1 MIEIIGP
8 LVHATN
14 AEGTAKPAS
23 LQKQLIERL
32 QQAILTGRLPAGSL
46 LPSSRLLATEM
57 GVSRNTVVIA
67 YEHLAAVGYVFA
79 DRKGTRV
86 SRLSNLAARGAAPL
100 RSAASEVAYA
110 ARVGQF
116 AATRAPTEDSYALT
130 PGTPALDRFPLAA
143 WRRALERAMERSLP
157 LALGYGSP
165 AGEPALRD
173 AIAAHLRVARGVRCD
188 GTQVVITEGAQEAL
202 NLCVRLFTNP
212 GDVAWVEDPGYRG
225 AKAAFNLGDLRTV
238 PIPVDGEG
246 MAVPADAWGAHP
258 PKLVYTS
265 PAHQYPTGAVLS
277 VARRLEL
284 IAQARRCGAWII
296 EDDYDGEFRHTGE
309 PIASMQ
315 GLLDDAPVLYVG
327 SFSKTMFP
335 ALRIGFV
342 VLPRTIADETAVA
355 LQEMLRGGHRL
366 EQLALAHFIGSGE
379 FGRHLG
385 RMRRLYRERQQ
396 ALRDALA
403 VHFVSRFAVDA
414 EAYAVA
420 QAAPHAAPAQILG
433 GDCGMHLTLR
443 LPARLCDRTLVERAR
458 AEGLNPRALSGFA
471 LHASEDTN
479 GIVIGYGDTPAE
491 QLGPAIRVL
500 AELAGEIEA
509 EAVEVESVEAAR
521 TVAKGMAKRAV
532 KSTAGSAGQGVS
544 KSRVKVTPEAGPKAR
559 PEAGPNARL
568 EAKPKAG
575 SKAKPKPRR
584 ATPSRP

>member
-8 LVHATN
+8 LVHAT
-14 AEGTAKPAS
+14 AGTTATPAADASAAKPAP

-86 SRLSNLAARGAAPL
+86 STLSSPAARGTPRAPSAAP
-100 RSAASEVAYA
+100 EIAYA
-110 ARVGQF
+110 SRVSQF
-116 AATRAPTEDSYALT
+116 EATRTHTENLYALT

-143 WRRALERAMERSLP
+143 WRRALERAMERALP
-157 LALGYGSP
+157 LALGYGTP

-188 GTQVVITEGAQEAL
+188 GAQIVITEGAQEAL
-202 NLCVRLFTNP
+202 NLCVHLLSNP
-212 GDVAWVEDPGYRG
+212 GDVAWAEDPGYRG
-225 AKAAFNLGDLRTV
+225 AKAAFNLGDLSTV
-238 PIPVDGEG
+238 PIPVDSEG
-246 MAVPADAWGAHP
+246 MDVPAAAWRAHP
-258 PKLVYTS
+258 PKLIYTS

-315 GLLDDAPVLYVG
+315 GLVDDAPVLYVG

-342 VLPRTIADETAVA
+342 VLPRAIAEQAAVA

-366 EQLALAHFIGSGE
+366 EQLALAHFIEGGE

-403 VHFVSRFAVDA
+403 EHFVSLFTARFASHVTSHA
-414 EAYAVA
+414 GL
-420 QAAPHAAPAQILG
+420 HAAPPQILG

-443 LPARLCDRTLVERAR
+443 LPAWLCDRTLVERAH

-471 LHASEDTN
+471 LRASGETN
-479 GIVIGYGDTPAE
+479 GIVIGYGNTPAE
-491 QLGPAIRVL
+491 QLAPAIRVL
-500 AELAGEIEA
+500 AALAREIEGEAVAGEPREA
-509 EAVEVESVEAAR
+509 SRSVGKSAAGG
-521 TVAKGMAKRAV
+521 AL
-532 KSTAGSAGQGVS
+532 
-544 KSRVKVTPEAGPKAR
+544 KSRVKAGA
-559 PEAGPNARL
+559 
-568 EAKPKAG
+568 EAKPKA
-575 SKAKPKPRR
+575 RT
-584 ATPSRP
+584 ATTQRP